1 MENML
6 SIDKTQISGTRFMFT
21 VAFFLQSSALLTAF
35 IAGNIRHDSWLAV
48 MFGAI
53 VSIPLIFLYR
63 SIMVEFP
70 DKNFLQVLEE
80 VFGKVAGK
88 ILGAGMVWFFLTLSA
103 LNVTDLGN
111 FAKIT
116 VMRETP
122 HIVLTT
128 MCIIVA
134 VWAVRYGVKVVA
146 RYSALFTFIEF
157 AIVAVSIILTINQL
171 DLKNFL
177 PMFDFEPIKYIQGT
191 HIVLTIP
198 FGELVVLLMLA
209 PNCRLSKK
217 NTTKYWFG
225 GFAMGAVTLLIVLMR
240 DIAILGNTIQV
251 FTLPG
256 LVTLRLVNLGEALS
270 RMEILFAVAVIVLL
284 FFKVTILGYA
294 SVVAIAQLTN
304 FKSYRRLALVV
315 GMFIIVYAP
324 TLYNGPTEN
333 ATSAREFVPF
343 LWSLFE
349 IIIPLA
355 AYVVGKIRK
364 LGKKEN
370 GAPAVSEGIP
380 KETANG

>member
-1 MENML
+1 
-6 SIDKTQISGTRFMFT
+6 
-21 VAFFLQSSALLTAF
+21 
-35 IAGNIRHDSWLAV
+35 
-48 MFGAI
+48 
-53 VSIPLIFLYR
+53 
-63 SIMVEFP
+63 
-70 DKNFLQVLEE
+70 
-80 VFGKVAGK
+80 
-88 ILGAGMVWFFLTLSA
+88 
-103 LNVTDLGN
+103 
-111 FAKIT
+111 
-116 VMRETP
+116 
-122 HIVLTT
+122 
-128 MCIIVA
+128 
-134 VWAVRYGVKVVA
+134 
-146 RYSALFTFIEF
+146 
-157 AIVAVSIILTINQL
+157 
-171 DLKNFL
+171 
-177 PMFDFEPIKYIQGT
+177 
-191 HIVLTIP
+191 
-198 FGELVVLLMLA
+198 
-209 PNCRLSKK
+209 
-217 NTTKYWFG
+217 
-225 GFAMGAVTLLIVLMR
+225 MGAVTLLIVLMR